1 MNSPIKKL
9 PAPTQSFMEE
19 IGVKS
24 ERTQI
29 KTTTHIVFEKLV
41 KEYLL
46 RENKTPVIVDIGAGK
61 GLNVKNLESQNIP
74 VIAIE
79 PFANPK
85 VWINRKP
92 DYRYSTEAPSEI
104 ANLIFN
110 SYVLN
115 VVPPDIAEVILK
127 DIYRILKPKG
137 QALIFVRNIND
148 VETNCKAY
156 LHPEHGEL
164 SWGKGHK
171 VTSNLTYQRGFTYKS
186 LSELICSCCSFS
198 NIERFSTK
206 SGLAVLVTK

>member
-1 MNSPIKKL
+1 MG
-9 PAPTQSFMEE
+9 E
-19 IGVKS
+19 IGVRP

-29 KTTTHIVFEKLV
+29 KTTTHLVFERLV
-41 KEYLL
+41 KEYIGKEGKL
-46 RENKTPVIVDIGAGK
+46 PVIVDIGAGK
-61 GLNVKNLESQNIP
+61 GLNVENLESQNIP

-115 VVPPDIAEVILK
+115 VVPTDIAEGILK
-127 DIYRILKPKG
+127 DIYRILKQKG
-137 QALIFVRNIND
+137 QALIFVRKITD
-148 VETNCKAY
+148 VEKNCKAY
-156 LHPEHGEL
+156 LHPIYGEL
-164 SWGKGHK
+164 SWGEGHK
-171 VTSNLTYQRGFTYKS
+171 VTSNLTYQRGFTYKT
-186 LSELICSCCSFS
+186 LFELINSCCSFS
-198 NIERFSTK
+198 NIENFSTK